1 MPWNVLLTDE
11 FKRWFIAQTEAM
23 QADVLAMI
31 EVLRVRGPQL
41 SRPQADTLNG
51 SRHSNMKELRVQHKG
66 HPVRVAY
73 AFDPLRSAIV
83 LCAGDKTGRSE
94 KRFYQQLINEAD
106 AIFDRH
112 LQSLQGND

>member
-11 FKRWFIAQTEAM
+11 FKRWFTAQTEAM
-23 QADVLAMI
+23 QADVLAVI
-31 EVLRVRGPQL
+31 EVLRVRGPHTL

-51 SRHSNMKELRVQHKG
+51 SRHSKKELGVQHKG

-94 KRFYQQLINEAD
+94 KRFYTSN
-106 AIFDRH
+106 
-112 LQSLQGND
+112 